1 MNAGRPTGFRL
12 PVRGIRLA
20 AGAGYV
26 TAVAGDLR
34 FMPGLPE
41 RPGGEAIDID
51 AAGDIV
57 GLA

>member
-1 MNAGRPTGFRL
+1 MPGRPAGFRL
-12 PVRGIRLA
+12 PIREVRLA

-26 TAVAGDLR
+26 TAVAGDVR

-41 RPGGEAIDID
+41 RPGGEGIDID